1 MLHTLL
7 GRSARRTA
15 SPSVPDE
22 LAMVHAC
29 SFRAQMCIEVYF
41 IQYLFSFF
49 RFLVASE
56 SQILSETQCDVAHWH
71 HSPADRLRR
80 RRLLLRRL
88 RRAAHRVHA
97 TLFYNTHPAGCLRGS
112 ACTFSH
118 APNRHSVYDGL
129 AITGTVSSVYPRSHR
144 LLAHASFSAW
154 LRHPAPW
161 AVTHAKR
168 AERVAALLYRLVE
181 DDDAPPRSPF
191 HMCDP
196 CVQDGHVHTI
206 TLVQT
211 QAQAHGASATAIF
224 STPYGLAPTASQQ
237 VMHMLGLLLRERLLY
252 HEISASRASP
262 TPTSACATLRGAR
275 TKFPEDLRSGTE

>member
-1 MLHTLL
+1 MPTTSTINNTKCGPSAFLSSLDLIIAQRDSRAGTCVPCHSRTATSLAIPP
-7 GRSARRTA
+7 SARGARYSSSTTHARTSPRNLPAPTLGVWAERPHGAQHHPLSPTNSRWSTHVAFVLRCASRSFRKPSAMLRTGITLPPTGCDDADSCSDASDAQHTA
-15 SPSVPDE
+15 STPPSSTKRTPP
-22 LAMVHAC
+22 A
-29 SFRAQMCIEVYF
+29 
-41 IQYLFSFF
+41 
-49 RFLVASE
+49 AS
-56 SQILSETQCDVAHWH
+56 AGP
-71 HSPADRLRR
+71 PAPSRTRPT
-80 RRLLLRRL
+80 
-88 RRAAHRVHA
+88 A
-97 TLFYNTHPAGCLRGS
+97 TA
-112 ACTFSH
+112 
-118 APNRHSVYDGL
+118 
-129 AITGTVSSVYPRSHR
+129 
-144 LLAHASFSAW
+144 FSAW

-237 VMHMLGLLLRERLLY
+237 VMHMLGLLLV
-252 HEISASRASP
+252 
-262 TPTSACATLRGAR
+262 
-275 TKFPEDLRSGTE
+275 